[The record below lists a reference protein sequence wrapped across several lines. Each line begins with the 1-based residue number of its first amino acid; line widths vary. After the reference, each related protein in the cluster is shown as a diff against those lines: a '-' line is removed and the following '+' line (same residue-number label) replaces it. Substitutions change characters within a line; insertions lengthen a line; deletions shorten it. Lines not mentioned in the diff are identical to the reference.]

1 MTTTTES
8 PGAHLALA
16 QVVHGE
22 PAEPIVEGPFCS
34 PSCAGLAVDRIAGGI
49 VKRMGGN
56 AAVHR
61 DAEQPFAAAL
71 TPDGRIWV
79 VRIVPPG
86 EVALWRS

>member
-1 MTTTTES
+1 MTATAEHAE
-8 PGAHLALA
+8 AHLVLA

-34 PSCAGLAVDRIAGGI
+34 PQCAGPAIETVTGGI

-61 DAEQPFAAAL
+61 GGEQPFAAAL

-79 VRIVPPG
+79 VRVVPPA
-86 EVALWRS
+86 EVAVWRS